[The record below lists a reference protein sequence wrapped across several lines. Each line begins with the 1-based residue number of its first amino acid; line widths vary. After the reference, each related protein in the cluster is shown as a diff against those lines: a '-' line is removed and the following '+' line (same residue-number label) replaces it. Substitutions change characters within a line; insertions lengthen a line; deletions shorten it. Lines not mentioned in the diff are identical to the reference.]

1 MKRRLVN
8 TMIAAALAWPGLAAA
23 QGASTDPI
31 VEHRMSDR
39 QANADYRQRKTDA
52 KAEHKAERRANVERA
67 AAAEQQGKD
76 PIVEHRMLNRDSRSD
91 YRQARR
97 EARAEH
103 RAERRANAERADEAL
118 GR

>member
-1 MKRRLVN
+1 MADATFTLSDSTFSEEIGSAEQPVVVDFWAEWCGPCK
-8 TMIAAALAWPGLAAA
+8 MI
-23 QGASTDPI
+23 DPI
-31 VEHRMSDR
+31 LKEI
-39 QANADYRQRKTDA
+39 
-52 KAEHKAERRANVERA
+52 
-67 AAAEQQGKD
+67 AAEQQGKD

-118 GR
+118 DR